1 MKRVGDPCRPS
12 ANPLSFI
19 RSFFP
24 LFRPSVLSP
33 TLFPALIHEDSVL
46 YNLILQSRAVV
57 KAVDFTS
64 CLVAHIYVARAHKGT
79 QKTKVCR
86 LRDLRYSSDDVL
98 SERKISLPY
107 KEADEKSQ
115 GKIAHFLQ
123 NVHIERRDNRVVHL
137 ERIQI
142 RTPSQGNYLTKF
154 SEDRLI
160 AKIYSLFYNNI

>member
-1 MKRVGDPCRPS
+1 MSAIPTVP

-24 LFRPSVLSP
+24 LFRPSVFSP
-33 TLFPALIHEDSVL
+33 TPFPALIHEDSVL

-57 KAVDFTS
+57 KAADFTS
-64 CLVAHIYVARAHKGT
+64 RLDAHIYVARVHKDT

-86 LRDLRYSSDDVL
+86 LRDLRYSSDSVL

-107 KEADEKSQ
+107 KEADEKSR

-123 NVHIERRDNRVVHL
+123 NVHIEKHRDSRAHISNVYKFARVHGTIIL
-137 ERIQI
+137 QN
-142 RTPSQGNYLTKF
+142 SQ
-154 SEDRLI
+154 S
-160 AKIYSLFYNNI
+160 

>member
-1 MKRVGDPCRPS
+1 MKRVGNPCSPS

-57 KAVDFTS
+57 KATDFTS
-64 CLVAHIYVARAHKGT
+64 RLDAHLYVARAHKT
-79 QKTKVCR
+79 RTRRKYVDFAISVTR
-86 LRDLRYSSDDVL
+86 LTAFYPNG
-98 SERKISLPY
+98 KISLPY
-107 KEADEKSQ
+107 KETDEKSS

-123 NVHIERRDNRVVHL
+123 NVHIEKRRDSQAYISYVYKF
-137 ERIQI
+137 ERIYNL
-142 RTPSQGNYLTKF
+142 SY
-154 SEDRLI
+154 
-160 AKIYSLFYNNI
+160 KILRVRR